1 LTLDKPFYST
11 RLAQNIAN
19 NLLSLSLSLSGLLQH
34 YRTFRSDSSLT
45 AKEEEKEMSTDGDLT
60 ISNSNQETPERKI
73 HRKN

>member
-1 LTLDKPFYST
+1 
-11 RLAQNIAN
+11 
-19 NLLSLSLSLSGLLQH
+19 
-34 YRTFRSDSSLT
+34 LT